1 MNAEGRVSPTLA
13 WVIGVQLAFSLGSLG
28 AVLWWLRAPGTAQ
41 PRFAVVDVPQ
51 LYRLKEAQVAAI
63 LVDKSLSD
71 SHRTAAIQ
79 SVGSF
84 GPEVARLVES
94 LPAQC
99 GCLVFSRGA
108 VAGQPESLLDLTP
121 AARERLGL

>member
-1 MNAEGRVSPTLA
+1 MSGERRISPTLA
-13 WVIGVQLAFSLGSLG
+13 WVVGVQLAISFGSMG
-28 AVLWWLRAPGTAQ
+28 AVLWWQRAVQ

-71 SHRTAAIQ
+71 SHRSATIQ
-79 SVGSF
+79 SVGGF
-84 GPEVARLVES
+84 GTEVARLMES
-94 LPAQC
+94 LPGQC

-108 VAGQPESLLDLTP
+108 VVGQPDILLDLTP
-121 AARERLGL
+121 TARERLGL